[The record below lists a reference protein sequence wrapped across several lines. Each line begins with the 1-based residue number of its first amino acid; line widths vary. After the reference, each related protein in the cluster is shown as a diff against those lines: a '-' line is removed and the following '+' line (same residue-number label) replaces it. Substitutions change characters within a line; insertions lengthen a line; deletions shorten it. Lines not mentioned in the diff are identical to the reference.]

1 VTYIIV
7 GGSSSLPERVLGW
20 RSRTMS
26 RPRSLT
32 AVLRGEHSPTADIA
46 ILPALSIA
54 ILFVPSVPITSFT
67 VTVALSFL
75 VTLAVA
81 LTSVSIPFRIPLA
94 LPVLPVPLS
103 VSMAVSA
110 AFAFA
115 FSLRTLT
122 TMLAA
127 LWCIGILPTV
137 VTFETPVVDTIHLGT
152 VPKPFPARPAL
163 RARVPCAWSCRRR
176 L

>member
-1 VTYIIV
+1 
-7 GGSSSLPERVLGW
+7 
-20 RSRTMS
+20 
-26 RPRSLT
+26 LT

-46 ILPALSIA
+46 VLPALSIA
-54 ILFVPSVPITSFT
+54 IFFVPSVPVTSFT
-67 VTVALSFL
+67 VTVPLSFP

-81 LTSVSIPFRIPLA
+81 LTSVSVPFRIPLA

-110 AFAFA
+110 TFA

-122 TMLAA
+122 TMLAT
-127 LWCIGILPTV
+127 LRWVGLLPTA

-163 RARVPCAWSCRRR
+163 RARVPCARSCRRR